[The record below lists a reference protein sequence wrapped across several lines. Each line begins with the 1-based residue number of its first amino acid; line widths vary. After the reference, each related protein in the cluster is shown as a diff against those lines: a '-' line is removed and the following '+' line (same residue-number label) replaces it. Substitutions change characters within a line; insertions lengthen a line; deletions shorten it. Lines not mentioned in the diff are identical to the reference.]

1 MSNSNHSA
9 KFINM
14 LIALMASIAIALT
27 CIVPTALAEDG
38 DGTDD
43 NNGGSTVQPAGPV
56 PNIIITNF
64 TYGDGSVAVGTN
76 FDLGF
81 TFQNMGKV
89 AVSNMVVTVDG
100 GENFAI
106 SGGTNTFYYDS
117 LWAGYSLTQT
127 VPMQVLSSAK
137 NGAQGI
143 DINFKY
149 EYVDGGTRNSNTSD
163 IKISVPVSQPDRFEL
178 GDPVL
183 PDAINAGEESTI
195 SMEYV
200 NKGKGDV
207 SNVEASIEGDG
218 ITATQATQY
227 IGNVASGASGSIGF
241 AFTADAAG
249 EYDAKLKV
257 TYEDADGQQQT
268 KESTISMEYV
278 NKGKGDVSNVEAS
291 IEGDGITATQ
301 ATQYIGNVAS
311 GASGSIGFAFTAD
324 AAGEYDAKL
333 KVTYEDADGQQQ
345 TKESPV
351 KITVSEAPAP
361 ADPGMDVDP
370 QENQGIPTWVWIVV
384 AVAVVAVIAI
394 VVVVVVRRRKKAKKA
409 AEDDDWDWD
418 PSDSHAGADD
428 GAANTAGAID
438 APTQVIDSVPSD
450 KE

>member
-1 MSNSNHSA
+1 MNKGSHSV

-14 LIALMASIAIALT
+14 VIALVASAVIALT
-27 CIVPTALAEDG
+27 CVVPTALAEDG
-38 DGTDD
+38 DGTDAG
-43 NNGGSTVQPAGPV
+43 NGGSTVQLAGPV
-56 PNIIITNF
+56 PNIIITNY

-106 SGGTNTFYYDS
+106 SGGTNTFYYES

-149 EYVDGGTRNSNTSD
+149 EYVDGDTRNSNTSD

-183 PDAINAGEESTI
+183 PDTVNAGEESTI

-257 TYEDADGQQQT
+257 TYEDANGQQQ
-268 KESTISMEYV
+268 S
-278 NKGKGDVSNVEAS
+278 
-291 IEGDGITATQ
+291 
-301 ATQYIGNVAS
+301 
-311 GASGSIGFAFTAD
+311 
-324 AAGEYDAKL
+324 
-333 KVTYEDADGQQQ
+333 
-345 TKESPV
+345 KESPV

-361 ADPGMDVDP
+361 VDPGTDVDP
-370 QENQGIPTWVWIVV
+370 QTNQGIPAWVWIVV
-384 AVAVVAVIAI
+384 AVAVVAVIAM
-394 VVVVVVRRRKKAKKA
+394 VVIVVVRRRKKAKKA

-418 PSDSHAGADD
+418 PTDSHAGTDTDGTADTA
-428 GAANTAGAID
+428 GITAGAID
-438 APTQVIDSVPSD
+438 APTQVIDSVPSV

>member
-1 MSNSNHSA
+1 MSNGSHSA

-14 LIALMASIAIALT
+14 VIALVASAAIALT

-38 DGTDD
+38 DGTDAG
-43 NNGGSTVQPAGPV
+43 NGGSTVQPAGPV

-149 EYVDGGTRNSNTSD
+149 EYVDGDTRNSNTSD

-183 PDAINAGEESTI
+183 PDTINAGEESTI
-195 SMEYV
+195 SMDYV

-241 AFTADAAG
+241 AFTAAAAG

-257 TYEDADGQQQT
+257 
-268 KESTISMEYV
+268 M
-278 NKGKGDVSNVEAS
+278 
-291 IEGDGITATQ
+291 
-301 ATQYIGNVAS
+301 
-311 GASGSIGFAFTAD
+311 
-324 AAGEYDAKL
+324 
-333 KVTYEDADGQQQ
+333 YEDADGQQQ

-361 ADPGMDVDP
+361 VDPDTDVDP
-370 QENQGIPTWVWIVV
+370 GKPGHSGLGWIVV
-384 AVAVVAVIAI
+384 VAAVVAVIVI
-394 VVVVVVRRRKKAKKA
+394 VAVVVVRRRKKAKKA

-418 PSDSHAGADD
+418 STDSHAGTDTDGTAD
-428 GAANTAGAID
+428 TAGTAADAID
-438 APTQVIDSVPSD
+438 APTQVIDSVPSI

>member
-1 MSNSNHSA
+1 
-9 KFINM
+9 
-14 LIALMASIAIALT
+14 
-27 CIVPTALAEDG
+27 
-38 DGTDD
+38 
-43 NNGGSTVQPAGPV
+43 
-56 PNIIITNF
+56 
-64 TYGDGSVAVGTN
+64 
-76 FDLGF
+76 
-81 TFQNMGKV
+81 
-89 AVSNMVVTVDG
+89 
-100 GENFAI
+100 
-106 SGGTNTFYYDS
+106 
-117 LWAGYSLTQT
+117 
-127 VPMQVLSSAK
+127 MQVLSSAK

-257 TYEDADGQQQT
+257 TYEA
-268 KESTISMEYV
+268 
-278 NKGKGDVSNVEAS
+278 
-291 IEGDGITATQ
+291 
-301 ATQYIGNVAS
+301 
-311 GASGSIGFAFTAD
+311 
-324 AAGEYDAKL
+324 
-333 KVTYEDADGQQQ
+333 ADGQQQ

-438 APTQVIDSVPSD
+438 APTQVIDSVPSA

>member
-1 MSNSNHSA
+1 MSNGSHSA

-14 LIALMASIAIALT
+14 VIALVASAAIALT

-38 DGTDD
+38 DGTDAG
-43 NNGGSTVQPAGPV
+43 NGGSTVQPAGPV

-127 VPMQVLSSAK
+127 VPVQVLSSAK

-149 EYVDGGTRNSNTSD
+149 EYVDGDTRNSNTSD

-183 PDAINAGEESTI
+183 PDTVNAGEESTI
-195 SMEYV
+195 SMDYV

-241 AFTADAAG
+241 AFTAAAAG

-257 TYEDADGQQQT
+257 MYEDA
-268 KESTISMEYV
+268 
-278 NKGKGDVSNVEAS
+278 N
-291 IEGDGITATQ
+291 
-301 ATQYIGNVAS
+301 
-311 GASGSIGFAFTAD
+311 
-324 AAGEYDAKL
+324 
-333 KVTYEDADGQQQ
+333 GQQQ

-351 KITVSEAPAP
+351 KITVSEAP
-361 ADPGMDVDP
+361 DPGTDVDP
-370 QENQGIPTWVWIVV
+370 QENQGIPAWVWIVV
-384 AVAVVAVIAI
+384 AAAVVAVIAI

-418 PSDSHAGADD
+418 STDSHAGTDTDGTAD
-428 GAANTAGAID
+428 TAGTTADAID
-438 APTQVIDSVPSD
+438 APTQVIDSVPSV

>member
-89 AVSNMVVTVDG
+89 AVGNMVVTVDG

-149 EYVDGGTRNSNTSD
+149 EYVDGGTRNSNTS
-163 IKISVPVSQPDRFEL
+163 E
-178 GDPVL
+178 
-183 PDAINAGEESTI
+183 
-195 SMEYV
+195 
-200 NKGKGDV
+200 
-207 SNVEASIEGDG
+207 
-218 ITATQATQY
+218 
-227 IGNVASGASGSIGF
+227 
-241 AFTADAAG
+241 
-249 EYDAKLKV
+249 
-257 TYEDADGQQQT
+257 
-268 KESTISMEYV
+268 ESTISMEYV

-370 QENQGIPTWVWIVV
+370 QENQGIPTWVWIAV

>member
-1 MSNSNHSA
+1 MGNNTR
-9 KFINM
+9 
-14 LIALMASIAIALT
+14 IATLLNGAISLLAVVAITLV
-27 CIVPTALAEDG
+27 CIVPTAFAEDG
-38 DGTDD
+38 ANTSDAPGAGAD
-43 NNGGSTVQPAGPV
+43 NSVEQIAGPV

-64 TYGDGSVAVGTN
+64 TYGDGSVAVGSTFN
-76 FDLGF
+76 LGF

-106 SGGTNTFYYDS
+106 SGGTNTFYYDA
-117 LWAGYSLTQT
+117 LNAGAALTQT
-127 VPMQVLSSAK
+127 VPMQTLASAK

-143 DINFKY
+143 DISFKY
-149 EYVDGGTRNSNTSD
+149 EYVDGAARSSNTSD

-178 GDPVL
+178 NDPVV
-183 PDAINAGEESTI
+183 PNIVNAGEETTI
-195 SMEYV
+195 TMDYV

-207 SNVEASIEGDG
+207 SNVEASVEGDG
-218 ITATQATQY
+218 ITATQAKQY
-227 IGNVASGASGSIGF
+227 V
-241 AFTADAAG
+241 
-249 EYDAKLKV
+249 
-257 TYEDADGQQQT
+257 
-268 KESTISMEYV
+268 
-278 NKGKGDVSNVEAS
+278 
-291 IEGDGITATQ
+291 
-301 ATQYIGNVAS
+301 GNVAS

-394 VVVVVVRRRKKAKKA
+394 AVVVVVRRRKKAKKA

-438 APTQVIDSVPSD
+438 APTQVIDSVPSV

>member
-81 TFQNMGKV
+81 T
-89 AVSNMVVTVDG
+89 
-100 GENFAI
+100 FAI

-268 KESTISMEYV
+268 KES
-278 NKGKGDVSNVEAS
+278 
-291 IEGDGITATQ
+291 
-301 ATQYIGNVAS
+301 
-311 GASGSIGFAFTAD
+311 
-324 AAGEYDAKL
+324 
-333 KVTYEDADGQQQ
+333 
-345 TKESPV
+345 PV

-370 QENQGIPTWVWIVV
+370 QENQGIPTWVWIAV

-394 VVVVVVRRRKKAKKA
+394 VVVVVVRRRKKEKKA

>member
-1 MSNSNHSA
+1 MTNTNR
-9 KFINM
+9 KTRFVNL
-14 LIALMASIAIALT
+14 LIATVAAVVIMLT
-27 CIVPTALAEDG
+27 CMVPHAFAMAGGAEYEAARAAAGQLADTNADAG
-38 DGTDD
+38 TGSDGTV
-43 NNGGSTVQPAGPV
+43 NPANGGSDGSDGGSEQIAGPV

-89 AVSNMVVTVDG
+89 AVGNMVVTVDG

-268 KESTISMEYV
+268 KES
-278 NKGKGDVSNVEAS
+278 
-291 IEGDGITATQ
+291 
-301 ATQYIGNVAS
+301 
-311 GASGSIGFAFTAD
+311 
-324 AAGEYDAKL
+324 
-333 KVTYEDADGQQQ
+333 
-345 TKESPV
+345 PV

-370 QENQGIPTWVWIVV
+370 QENQGIPTWGSTPRP
-384 AVAVVAVIAI
+384 ARHRARNPAAKS
-394 VVVVVVRRRKKAKKA
+394 RRSR
-409 AEDDDWDWD
+409 
-418 PSDSHAGADD
+418 P
-428 GAANTAGAID
+428 
-438 APTQVIDSVPSD
+438 
-450 KE
+450 

>member
-89 AVSNMVVTVDG
+89 AVGNMVVTVDG

-249 EYDAKLKV
+249 EYDAKLSV
-257 TYEDADGQQQT
+257 AGQHPGQLGVGRHVALDEED
-268 KESTISMEYV
+268 MLL
-278 NKGKGDVSNVEAS
+278 
-291 IEGDGITATQ
+291 GI
-301 ATQYIGNVAS
+301 
-311 GASGSIGFAFTAD
+311 
-324 AAGEYDAKL
+324 
-333 KVTYEDADGQQQ
+333 DADGQQQ

-438 APTQVIDSVPSD
+438 APTQVIDSVPSA

>member
-89 AVSNMVVTVDG
+89 AVGNMVVTVDG

-249 EYDAKLKV
+249 ENHHLPN
-257 TYEDADGQQQT
+257 GQLVSQA
-268 KESTISMEYV
+268 ESAVGLAYGETIRIQRRHIV
-278 NKGKGDVSNVEAS
+278 VERGLRRQVGELA
-291 IEGDGITATQ
+291 G
-301 ATQYIGNVAS
+301 V
-311 GASGSIGFAFTAD
+311 GFAAD
-324 AAGEYDAKL
+324 KIVRGVLGGPGGDSKSKRQCQHQRGDPFLHDGTSLYKM
-333 KVTYEDADGQQQ
+333 EDRIQDFCLMEQNADRGLF
-345 TKESPV
+345 
-351 KITVSEAPAP
+351 
-361 ADPGMDVDP
+361 
-370 QENQGIPTWVWIVV
+370 
-384 AVAVVAVIAI
+384 
-394 VVVVVVRRRKKAKKA
+394 RRGCPNPPWSGPPHR
-409 AEDDDWDWD
+409 
-418 PSDSHAGADD
+418 DSGT
-428 GAANTAGAID
+428 G
-438 APTQVIDSVPSD
+438 
-450 KE
+450 